1 LDAFNEEQDEVIQL
15 RWHNLRTRNLA
26 FSTLTHDD
34 DSDDEEEVG
43 DTQLPEEE
51 KTAPLGSLFGG
62 HAF

>member
-1 LDAFNEEQDEVIQL
+1 
-15 RWHNLRTRNLA
+15 LRTRNFA
-26 FSTLTHDD
+26 FSTLAHDD